1 MTSDQEIF
9 YDFCIFPFQLIL
21 LVLYFIYLLR
31 TYSVICFP
39 ALSLWSRSVSMAFN
53 LILVGDSMNLERSC
67 ALIKGQEIK
76 MRYNIVF
83 LISYPF
89 FVFGGGG
96 GWLVFPCTIDPILST
111 MSCLVQLSLF
121 WQLTRFYY
129 FFFCSLLGLAT
140 TSISQH
146 QQN

>member
-1 MTSDQEIF
+1 
-9 YDFCIFPFQLIL
+9 
-21 LVLYFIYLLR
+21 
-31 TYSVICFP
+31 
-39 ALSLWSRSVSMAFN
+39 
-53 LILVGDSMNLERSC
+53 MNLERSC

-89 FVFGGGG
+89 SFVGVGGGG

-146 QQN
+146 QQNWPRRIISFILGGWVIPILVIYNVFVSVCVCVCVCVSYTTSINTCFRIWSWAST

>member
-1 MTSDQEIF
+1 MF
-9 YDFCIFPFQLIL
+9 
-21 LVLYFIYLLR
+21 
-31 TYSVICFP
+31 
-39 ALSLWSRSVSMAFN
+39 
-53 LILVGDSMNLERSC
+53 GDSMNLERSC

-89 FVFGGGG
+89 LEEETGGGG
-96 GWLVFPCTIDPILST
+96 GWLVFPCTIDPIIST

-146 QQN
+146 QQNWPGRIISFILGRWVIPILVIYNAFVSVCVCVSYTISINTCFRTWLWAST